1 MTDLIIIAIIV
12 IAAGIGVH
20 STMKHFK
27 GQGGCCGGSTY
38 NPKKKKLTQI
48 ICQKIFYVDGM
59 HCEHCKNRVQETVND
74 IAGIAGIVNLKKG
87 TVTVSYE
94 EMLDDEV
101 IKTKIERAGY
111 SVTKIENK

>member
-1 MTDLIIIAIIV
+1 MTDFIIV
-12 IAAGIGVH
+12 LFIVVVAGMGVR

-27 GQGGCCGGSTY
+27 GQSGCCGGSTY
-38 NPKKKKLTQI
+38 KPKKKKLR
-48 ICQKIFYVDGM
+48 KVLYKKVFYVDGM
-59 HCEHCKNRVQETVND
+59 HCEHCKNRMQETVND

-94 EMLDDEV
+94 EMVDDEV

-111 SVTKIENK
+111 SVTKIENR